1 MSFESQLKS
10 INIKN
15 LKMSNGK
22 TLAENLYNEA
32 NRLRDCI
39 QNRLNIY
46 LKTHPYRYGGISPTY
61 ERTGGLKNSLKVDD
75 ILSIRVVDNALEIDV
90 FFDNGAIHKSGD
102 GIQGWDGNGDEV
114 NVAYLLNYGYRVEKD
129 VWFKNIP
136 YFGFRPAANFVED
149 GIDDFNSTNT
159 LGIKITKKFNGETIY

>member
-1 MSFESQLKS
+1 MSFANQLKS
-10 INIKN
+10 IDVTK
-15 LKMSNGK
+15 LKMSNGR
-22 TLAENLYNEA
+22 TLAENLYSEA

-39 QNRLNIY
+39 QNRLDIY
-46 LKTHPYRYGGISPTY
+46 MNTHQPKMYD
-61 ERTGGLKNSLKVDD
+61 RTGNLENSLKVDD
-75 ILSIRVVDNALEIDV
+75 FLSIKVVGNSVEIDI
-90 FFDNGAIHKSGD
+90 FFDDGAIHKSGD

-114 NVAYLLNYGYRVEKD
+114 NVAYLLNYGYRVKED

-159 LGIKITKKFNGETIY
+159 LGIKITKKFNGETI

>member
-1 MSFESQLKS
+1 MSFANQLKS
-10 INIKN
+10 IDITK
-15 LKMSNGK
+15 LKMSNGR
-22 TLAENLYNEA
+22 TLAENLYSEA

-39 QNRLNIY
+39 QNRLDIY
-46 LKTHPYRYGGISPTY
+46 MNTHQPKMYD
-61 ERTGGLKNSLKVDD
+61 RTGNLENSLKVDD
-75 ILSIRVVDNALEIDV
+75 FLSIKVVGNSLEIDI
-90 FFDNGAIHKSGD
+90 FFDDGAIHKSGD
-102 GIQGWDGNGDEV
+102 GIKGWSGNGDEV

-159 LGIKITKKFNGETIY
+159 LGIKITKKFNGETI

>member
-1 MSFESQLKS
+1 MSFANQLKS
-10 INIKN
+10 IDITK
-15 LKMSNGK
+15 LKMSNGR
-22 TLAENLYNEA
+22 TLAENLYSEA

-39 QNRLNIY
+39 QNRIDMYMALY
-46 LKTHPYRYGGISPTY
+46 TPKMYK
-61 ERTGGLKNSLKVDD
+61 RTGGLEGSLKVDD
-75 ILSIRVVDNALEIDV
+75 FLSIRVFGNSLEIDI
-90 FFDNGAIHKSGD
+90 FFDDGAIHKSGD
-102 GIQGWDGNGDEV
+102 GIKGWSGNGDEV

-149 GIDDFNSTNT
+149 GIDDFNATNT